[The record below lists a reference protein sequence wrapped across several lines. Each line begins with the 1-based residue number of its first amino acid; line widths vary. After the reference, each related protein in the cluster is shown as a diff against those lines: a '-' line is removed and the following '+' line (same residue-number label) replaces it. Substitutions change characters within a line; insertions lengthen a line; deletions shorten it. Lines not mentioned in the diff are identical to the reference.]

1 MIQQTSEATEEVATS
16 SEEPLVVM
24 EAISSSEN
32 ALSEIAES
40 LQRLVTQFKLNSLM
54 KS

>member
-1 MIQQTSEATEEVATS
+1 MTQQTSEATEEVTTS
-16 SEEPLVVM
+16 SEEQLAVM
-24 EAISSSEN
+24 EEVSSSAN

-40 LQRLVTQFKLNSLM
+40 LQRLVTQFKLNTLM